1 MSGAI
6 FYLFKAL
13 LDVFTLGVILNFLFR
28 LLRVDYFNPIVRA
41 IIRAVDYPSQLIRYL
56 IKPIYRIDFAALI
69 VAILIQSA
77 AFYLVVVAGSLNYD
91 PSTIS
96 IWSLYSVLI
105 LCLKVSFWVMLAG
118 IVIGWVANDHK
129 HPALRL
135 ILQMSDSIFKPFR
148 FFLPPAGGL
157 DFSPILA
164 FFALRALDKL
174 FTNLAEGS
182 GMSTKL
188 VEGWAIPF
196 WFIIGF

>member
-1 MSGAI
+1 MSEAT

-28 LLRVDYFNPIVRA
+28 LLKVDYFNPIVQG
-41 IIRAVDYPSQLIRYL
+41 IIRAVDYPSQLIRSFV
-56 IKPIYRIDFAALI
+56 KPIYGIDFAALI

-77 AFYLVVVAGSLNYD
+77 AFYLAVVAGSLDYD
-91 PSTIS
+91 PLKIT

-148 FFLPPAGGL
+148 FILPPAGGL

-164 FFALRALDKL
+164 FIALRYLESL
-174 FTNLAEGS
+174 FTSLALGS
-182 GMSTKL
+182 GMPYWLSI
-188 VEGWAIPF
+188 AF
-196 WFIIGF
+196 

>member
-1 MSGAI
+1 MSEAT

-28 LLRVDYFNPIVRA
+28 LLKVDYFNPIVQG
-41 IIRAVDYPSQLIRYL
+41 IIRAVDYPSQLIRSFV
-56 IKPIYRIDFAALI
+56 KPIYGIDFAALI

-77 AFYLVVVAGSLNYD
+77 AFYLAVVAGSLDYD
-91 PSTIS
+91 PSKIT

-148 FFLPPAGGL
+148 FILPPAGGL

-164 FFALRALDKL
+164 FIALRYLESL
-174 FTNLAEGS
+174 FTSLALGS
-182 GMSTKL
+182 GMPYWLSI
-188 VEGWAIPF
+188 AF
-196 WFIIGF
+196 

>member
-1 MSGAI
+1 MSEAT

-28 LLRVDYFNPIVRA
+28 LLKVDYFNPIVQA

-56 IKPIYRIDFAALI
+56 VKPIYGIDFAALI

-148 FFLPPAGGL
+148 FFLPPVGGL

-164 FFALRALDKL
+164 FIALRYLESLFISLAL
-174 FTNLAEGS
+174 GS
-182 GMSTKL
+182 GMPYWLSI
-188 VEGWAIPF
+188 AF
-196 WFIIGF
+196 

>member
-1 MSGAI
+1 MSEAT

-28 LLRVDYFNPIVRA
+28 LLKVDYFNPIVQG
-41 IIRAVDYPSQLIRYL
+41 IIRAVDYPSQLIRSFV
-56 IKPIYRIDFAALI
+56 KPIYGIDFATLI

-77 AFYLVVVAGSLNYD
+77 AFYLAVVAGSLDYD
-91 PSTIS
+91 PSKIT

-148 FFLPPAGGL
+148 FILPPAGGL

-164 FFALRALDKL
+164 FIALRYLESL
-174 FTNLAEGS
+174 FTSLALGS
-182 GMSTKL
+182 GMPYWLSI
-188 VEGWAIPF
+188 AF
-196 WFIIGF
+196 

>member
-1 MSGAI
+1 MSEAT

-28 LLRVDYFNPIVRA
+28 LLKVDYFNPIVQG
-41 IIRAVDYPSQLIRYL
+41 IIRAVDYPSQLIRSFV
-56 IKPIYRIDFAALI
+56 KPIYGIDFAALI

-77 AFYLVVVAGSLNYD
+77 AFYLAVVAGSLDYD
-91 PSTIS
+91 PSKIT

-118 IVIGWVANDHK
+118 IIISWVAKDHK

-148 FFLPPAGGL
+148 FFLPPTGGL

-164 FFALRALDKL
+164 FIALRYLESMFTSLAL
-174 FTNLAEGS
+174 GS
-182 GMSTKL
+182 GMPYWLSI
-188 VEGWAIPF
+188 AF
-196 WFIIGF
+196 